1 LVDVVRK
8 IKLFGFSCVDLPLN
22 SSCIR
27 SSGEKVENIWRPS
40 VLRNKQNYDFNIVQ
54 FENDKIDNEHVT

>member
-27 SSGEKVENIWRPS
+27 SSGEKVENILETFY
-40 VLRNKQNYDFNIVQ
+40 VNKYTKVMTSTSCNL
-54 FENDKIDNEHVT
+54 KTTR